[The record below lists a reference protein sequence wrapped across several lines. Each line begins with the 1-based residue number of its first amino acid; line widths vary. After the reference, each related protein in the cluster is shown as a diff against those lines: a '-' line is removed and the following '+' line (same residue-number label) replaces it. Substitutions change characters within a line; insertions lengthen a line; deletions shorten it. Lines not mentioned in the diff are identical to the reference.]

1 MSIFGTLVLYNITYK
16 AEKGGEQMKIRPEY
30 RAKVLRFAKKEGFE
44 TTYFCGMYKDF
55 EVYTAGHKVPCV
67 IGLPQVIFANEKTIR
82 FNDSRDPFKILDAC
96 KKLPKVV
103 FEYDCICFF
112 GSSYKLFLF
121 EDGRLIREDYDFDRL
136 SLEDRIPGDFDF
148 EIIKN
153 PALAKEIKQLIKENK
168 EELRSLSK
176 DVSNPSICDGASET
190 FRFGRMKF
198 EGSNIL
204 TVSMEGYKERFKENN
219 YPVMGWEEDLLHFQ
233 RLFKKFQNKFHEY
246 VVEPLFNGEEIED
259 DEEEE

>member
-1 MSIFGTLVLYNITYK
+1 MEEELI
-16 AEKGGEQMKIRPEY
+16 MKTRPEY
-30 RAKVLRFAKKEGFE
+30 RAKVLRLAKTEGFE
-44 TTYFCGMYKDF
+44 TTHFWGIYKDY
-55 EVYTAGHKVPCV
+55 EVYTVGRKVPCV
-67 IGLPQVIFANEKTIR
+67 TGLPQVILANEKTIR
-82 FNDSRDPFKILDAC
+82 FNDSGDPFKILDAC
-96 KKLPKVV
+96 KKLPKVI
-103 FEYDCICFF
+103 FEYDCMCFF

-121 EDGRLIREDYDFDRL
+121 EDGRLVREDYDFSRL
-136 SLEDRIPGDFDF
+136 CLEDRLPGDFDF
-148 EIIKN
+148 EIIKS
-153 PALAKEIKQLIKENK
+153 PPLAKDIKQLIKENK

-204 TVSMEGYKERFKENN
+204 TVSMEGYKERFKEND

-246 VVEPLFNGEEIED
+246 VAEPLFNGEDI
-259 DEEEE
+259 EEEEE